1 MYWVQALAPCKNFK
15 GGDIR
20 SPSFQAEPR
29 QTGFMLN
36 NAYTHLPHAG
46 TPDTHKKTPGR
57 KTRGFLFKTTDY
69 LCFFLA
75 NTSLAAAWA
84 AAKRAIGTRKAEQE
98 T

>member
-1 MYWVQALAPCKNFK
+1 MRWENRGRAFK
-15 GGDIR
+15 AK
-20 SPSFQAEPR
+20 PQL
-29 QTGFMLN
+29 TTFMLN

-75 NTSLAAAWA
+75 NTSLAAA
-84 AAKRAIGTRKAEQE
+84 
-98 T
+98 